1 MKALT
6 LLLCASL
13 LAIPVLAQNPT
24 PAPPGLNVADNPF
37 SAATPAPVVVQ
48 PVIVQP
54 AAEFQSQAI
63 SWINAIVVVLG
74 VVATVLLPAIAVL
87 WSRVRDITK
96 RQDRQAEKQGQIDS
110 TVRQALAAAPPTAIA
125 VAAKAP
131 LVALLLMFFATACS
145 TTTSDPAV
153 NARNAGLNAAGSQA
167 LREAARFI
175 GSAAVAAITSAVQ
188 QETSGGKVDYHQA
201 AAAAL
206 YANVNAV
213 DTISGAKRIVTAFSA
228 GKATQTATAAA
239 RAMAAAQSMGTPAP
253 QAVSAIAAT
262 IFTATGAP
270 PKS

>member
-153 NARNAGLNAAGSQA
+153 NA
-167 LREAARFI
+167 
-175 GSAAVAAITSAVQ
+175 
-188 QETSGGKVDYHQA
+188 
-201 AAAAL
+201 
-206 YANVNAV
+206 V